1 MSQRYLFMTNK
12 LLTKFPP
19 RLYLALRKVIKR
31 VFKCHAV
38 SADSIGCRKNAESR
52 AECGIVA
59 QTSRANPN
67 PNRATDAAVT
77 VFSGERRRR
86 QLRRKHK

>member
-38 SADSIGCRKNAESR
+38 SPDSIGCRKNAESR
-52 AECGIVA
+52 AA

-77 VFSGERRRR
+77 VFSGERRR